1 MYKALISFSGLVSM
15 AEGEIKEISDKM
27 IVEDLLSA
35 GYIEEVTPEPQKQ
48 PQTKV
53 EAKPEEKAEP
63 KEKAEEKPKKKTTR
77 KKKTTS
83 KK

>member
-15 AEGEIKEISDKM
+15 AEGEIREISDKM

-53 EAKPEEKAEP
+53 EAKPEEKAE
-63 KEKAEEKPKKKTTR
+63 EKPKKKTTR